1 MGYSPQG
8 RKESETSKR
17 LTLTQ
22 QQEGKEAREVLHSCT
37 QNYCKR
43 YSPTSELCVCVCV
56 CVCVCTHIKSQ
67 FGSYILFGLF
77 LK

>member
-22 QQEGKEAREVLHSCT
+22 QQEGKEAREVLHSRT

-56 CVCVCTHIKSQ
+56 CVHILNLNLGATS
-67 FGSYILFGLF
+67 F
-77 LK
+77 LAYF